1 MQPLTDW
8 PAESRRGIR
17 GVFTDIDDTLIHA
30 GRIAPEALQALT
42 ELKAAGLTVVAI
54 TGRPIGWCA
63 PWLNGSAGPA
73 WPVDAVVAENG
84 AVAYVLGRQS
94 PPVLREALSKIYQE
108 DPEARAANRLR
119 MDAIARDMGAALPG
133 VTQSRDSAGRETDLA
148 FDYAEFAQHPPEV
161 VQQVLALLQSHGM
174 RTTVSSIHI
183 HGCFGDFNKWTGA
196 CWITRE
202 LLGRALALELE
213 QWVFVGDSGNDE
225 ALFERF
231 THSVG
236 VANIA
241 HCAHQLKHLP
251 RYVAPSEYSAGFAE
265 VARAILDARDHG

>member
-1 MQPLTDW
+1 VQPLTDW

-17 GVFTDIDDTLIHA
+17 GVFTDIDDTLTHA

-42 ELKAAGLTVVAI
+42 DLRAAGLTVIAI

-63 PWLNGSAGPA
+63 PWLDGSAGPA

-84 AVAYVLGRQS
+84 GVAYVLGSQC

-119 MDAIARDMGAALPG
+119 MDAIARDVCAAVPG
-133 VTQSRDSAGRETDLA
+133 LEQSRDSAGRESDLA
-148 FDYAEFAQHPPEV
+148 FDYAEFAQHPPDTVRRV
-161 VQQVLALLQSHGM
+161 VALLQGHGM
-174 RTTVSSIHI
+174 QTAVSSIHI

-196 CWITRE
+196 RWIVRE
-202 LLGRALALELE
+202 LWGRELAQELDH
-213 QWVFVGDSGNDE
+213 WVFVGDSGNDE

-231 THSVG
+231 SHSVG

-241 HCAHQLKHLP
+241 RCAAQLEHLP
-251 RYVAPSEYSAGFAE
+251 RYVAPSEYGAGFAD
-265 VARAILDARDHG
+265 VARAILEAKHHD